1 MPSVPP
7 GDSSRTDGGVNI
19 GPERYCRNISR
30 ASARSSGVKSIRSS
44 SVMPCR
50 SNGAG
55 FVGNG
60 CVGASRSPGT
70 SDGGTGRSSIGH
82 TGSPVTRSKTY
93 VNACLLTCATAL
105 ISRPS
110 TVMSARIGGEAMS

>member
-7 GDSSRTDGGVNI
+7 GDSSRTEGGVKI
-19 GPERYCRNISR
+19 GPERYLLKISN

-44 SVMPCR
+44 AVIPCR

-60 CVGASRSPGT
+60 WVGESRSPGT
-70 SDGGTGRSSIGH
+70 SEGGTGRSSIGQ
-82 TGSPVTRSKTY
+82 TGSPVTRSKT
-93 VNACLLTCATAL
+93 
-105 ISRPS
+105 
-110 TVMSARIGGEAMS
+110 